1 MKGGI
6 FEKGSH
12 KSVVSYRFS
21 LSLLFKGPSGESF
34 CEANNQPLLELL
46 SKTGFFYQVYLRG
59 KRPRVTIRQLKF
71 PFPSASGVLP
81 CEPTPAHHQV
91 FWLGFLYKGHTPNDM
106 LTPHRMSHLPPV
118 RLTHLGKFFI
128 IRDLL
133 QLE

>member
-12 KSVVSYRFS
+12 KSVISYSFS

-34 CEANNQPLLELL
+34 FEANNQPLLELL
-46 SKTGFFYQVYLRG
+46 SKTGFSYQVYLRG
-59 KRPRVTIRQLKF
+59 KQPRVTVWQLKF

-81 CEPTPAHHQV
+81 CGSTPADHQV
-91 FWLGFLYKGHTPNDM
+91 FWLGFLYKGHTPSDM
-106 LTPHRMSHLPPV
+106 LTSHRLSHLPSV

-133 QLE
+133 HLE

>member
-12 KSVVSYRFS
+12 KSVIYSFS
-21 LSLLFKGPSGESF
+21 LSLLFKRPSGESF
-34 CEANNQPLLELL
+34 FEANNQPLLELL
-46 SKTGFFYQVYLRG
+46 SKTGFSYQVFLRG
-59 KRPRVTIRQLKF
+59 KQPRVTIWQLKF

-81 CEPTPAHHQV
+81 CGPTPAHHQV

-106 LTPHRMSHLPPV
+106 LTAHRLSHLPPV

-133 QLE
+133 HLE

>member
-12 KSVVSYRFS
+12 KSVISYSFS